1 MKFLS
6 ALLPLLTLG
15 LASAADV
22 ASEPAAAP
30 EKVVKA
36 LNVSLGVQFVDA
48 VPEFGIKA
56 INGVPT
62 KLNLHIVNNEPEDI
76 RVQLIQGS
84 LKTPKGV
91 ELRNLTASKVGVKL
105 GKDQA
110 IDIPYQFTTEM
121 HPQDV
126 IFNLKMFLKTPEGLA
141 VSQSAFNQTI
151 SIVEAPTS
159 LFDPQVLFLY
169 LLLAAGFGASAYFVY
184 NTWLASV
191 IPKTKRSGSDQV
203 RLVRPAPT
211 LAATSAGSYDESW
224 IPEGHIK
231 KPATTRARSGTPKGA
246 KNRKGGE

>member
-110 IDIPYQFTTEM
+110 VSFLIPYTHM
-121 HPQDV
+121 
-126 IFNLKMFLKTPEGLA
+126 
-141 VSQSAFNQTI
+141 
-151 SIVEAPTS
+151 
-159 LFDPQVLFLY
+159 
-169 LLLAAGFGASAYFVY
+169 
-184 NTWLASV
+184 W
-191 IPKTKRSGSDQV
+191 
-203 RLVRPAPT
+203 
-211 LAATSAGSYDESW
+211 
-224 IPEGHIK
+224 
-231 KPATTRARSGTPKGA
+231 A
-246 KNRKGGE
+246 KC

>member
-22 ASEPAAAP
+22 ASEQPPAAAP

-56 INGVPT
+56 INGIPT
-62 KLNLHIVNNEPEDI
+62 RLNLHIVNNEPEDI

-110 IDIPYQFTTEM
+110 
-121 HPQDV
+121 
-126 IFNLKMFLKTPEGLA
+126 
-141 VSQSAFNQTI
+141 VS
-151 SIVEAPTS
+151 
-159 LFDPQVLFLY
+159 LC
-169 LLLAAGFGASAYFVY
+169 
-184 NTWLASV
+184 
-191 IPKTKRSGSDQV
+191 
-203 RLVRPAPT
+203 
-211 LAATSAGSYDESW
+211 
-224 IPEGHIK
+224 
-231 KPATTRARSGTPKGA
+231 
-246 KNRKGGE
+246 